1 MNSFSEQEQ
10 QIIDEKIVKF
20 MSNHIILEKI
30 TELIKDDDK
39 IRLEIN
45 LDRMRDED
53 PDLVD
58 SIMKYPLKVI
68 PMFNNHLNTQAK
80 ELKGEKIQVKD
91 NTLLAKKEPRLQV
104 AFTGMLGKHLVSPR
118 GLTAELANQFVGVQ
132 GIVTRVSL
140 VRPKLVFSAHY
151 CEATKQGSV
160 KEYSDQFSLDGG
172 SETNTAMIGNI
183 QGKAQTYMSNAVPT
197 KDINSNPL
205 TFEYGFSKFK
215 NHQVVIVQEPP
226 ERTPVGQL
234 PRSVEVILET
244 DLANRIKPG
253 DRIQVN
259 GVFTCVSTMNTS
271 VSGYMK
277 TCIVATSVQALNSE
291 VEQPQ
296 LTGEDIRNFNT
307 LAKKKKVVDILA
319 NSISPGIY
327 GHELIK
333 KALILQLLGGTEKNL
348 TNGTHLRGDINI
360 LMIGDPSTAKS
371 QFLRHVLSIAPNAIN
386 TTGRGS
392 SGVGLTAAV
401 VVDPDT
407 GDRHLEAGAMVL
419 GDRGIVCIDEFDKM
433 SELDRVAIH
442 EVMEQQTVTIA
453 KAGIHVSLNSR
464 CSVLA
469 AANPIYGQY
478 IPSLPAGRNIGFP
491 DSLLSRFD
499 LCFIVLDEQNSE
511 LDRRISDRVI
521 SNHMYSSDVPSALN
535 ANDDKVIEPEV
546 DVNERTKTHMYEKY
560 NPHLHGKDKK
570 DILTRDFLRKYLFYA
585 KSKLEPVLTNEA
597 AAVIQQSWTKLRER
611 ESEDGNKSAKA
622 VPITVRTLETLIR
635 LSTAHAKARLSNQV
649 IKEDC
654 LAAFELLGYTIY
666 SENINGND
674 SDNEME
680 IDDDVRRRK
689 AKEEEDEYEGGG
701 KGKSK
706 KKRKGKKEETNEL
719 DELLKAK
726 PEIEDESEIFSEETM
741 KYVYKILYD
750 NVSKDYNSISLDD
763 LWNVVKGKS
772 EAKKTHKINNRNVLL
787 DVLFQIEKE
796 GKIFISEDKE
806 ITIV

>member
-53 PDLVD
+53 SSLVE

-80 ELKGEKIQVKD
+80 ELKGEKLQVKD

-296 LTGEDIRNFNT
+296 LTGEDIRNFNN

-327 GHELIK
+327 GHDLIK

-407 GDRHLEAGAMVL
+407 GDRIWG
-419 GDRGIVCIDEFDKM
+419 
-433 SELDRVAIH
+433 
-442 EVMEQQTVTIA
+442 
-453 KAGIHVSLNSR
+453 
-464 CSVLA
+464 
-469 AANPIYGQY
+469 
-478 IPSLPAGRNIGFP
+478 
-491 DSLLSRFD
+491 
-499 LCFIVLDEQNSE
+499 
-511 LDRRISDRVI
+511 
-521 SNHMYSSDVPSALN
+521 
-535 ANDDKVIEPEV
+535 
-546 DVNERTKTHMYEKY
+546 
-560 NPHLHGKDKK
+560 
-570 DILTRDFLRKYLFYA
+570 
-585 KSKLEPVLTNEA
+585 
-597 AAVIQQSWTKLRER
+597 
-611 ESEDGNKSAKA
+611 
-622 VPITVRTLETLIR
+622 
-635 LSTAHAKARLSNQV
+635 
-649 IKEDC
+649 
-654 LAAFELLGYTIY
+654 
-666 SENINGND
+666 
-674 SDNEME
+674 
-680 IDDDVRRRK
+680 
-689 AKEEEDEYEGGG
+689 
-701 KGKSK
+701 
-706 KKRKGKKEETNEL
+706 
-719 DELLKAK
+719 
-726 PEIEDESEIFSEETM
+726 
-741 KYVYKILYD
+741 
-750 NVSKDYNSISLDD
+750 
-763 LWNVVKGKS
+763 
-772 EAKKTHKINNRNVLL
+772 
-787 DVLFQIEKE
+787 
-796 GKIFISEDKE
+796 
-806 ITIV
+806 